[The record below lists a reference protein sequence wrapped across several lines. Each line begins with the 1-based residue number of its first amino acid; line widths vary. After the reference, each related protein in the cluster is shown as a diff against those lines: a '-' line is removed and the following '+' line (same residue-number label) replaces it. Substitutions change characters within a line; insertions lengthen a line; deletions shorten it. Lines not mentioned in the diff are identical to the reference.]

1 MQSSIRKL
9 SAMFQ
14 KILSKSQRSQQ
25 RNVASD
31 GATGFFPR
39 MPSKNLWKSKENN
52 QLSSLEDEVAA
63 NAMNSQA
70 RAFSNES
77 IEQQSDSS
85 LENNALTCSNESI
98 EQQSD
103 PSLENDTLHVACS
116 SESIGDPSLEN
127 DTLARS
133 SETIEQQSDSSIE
146 NNTLAFYNESIEQQ
160 SENST
165 PEDTFL
171 QDECEDAMSRKI
183 VTLESSLVMH
193 WRSALSLVDRP
204 PVMLLNWTFSSLSTV
219 SFTTASFESFE
230 CSQDKTSISDN
241 FSFSSDSSSL
251 SYLTESSESDY
262 DSSLWYSNTE
272 DYSSCSQESVNSQ
285 NSSTGQDSVTC
296 QNNWTG

>member
-25 RNVASD
+25 RNVASS

-63 NAMNSQA
+63 NAMNLQA

-85 LENNALTCSNESI
+85 FVIENNALTCSNESI

-103 PSLENDTLHVACS
+103 PSLKNDTLHVACS
-116 SESIGDPSLEN
+116 SESISDPSLEN
-127 DTLARS
+127 DILAHS

-146 NNTLAFYNESIEQQ
+146 NNTLALCNESIEQQ
-160 SENST
+160 SEKNT

-171 QDECEDAMSRKI
+171 QDECEDAMSPKI

-262 DSSLWYSNTE
+262 DSSSWYSNTE

-296 QNNWTG
+296 QNN

>member
-1 MQSSIRKL
+1 
-9 SAMFQ
+9 
-14 KILSKSQRSQQ
+14 
-25 RNVASD
+25 
-31 GATGFFPR
+31 
-39 MPSKNLWKSKENN
+39 
-52 QLSSLEDEVAA
+52 
-63 NAMNSQA
+63 MNSQA
-70 RAFSNES
+70 LSNES
-77 IEQQSDSS
+77 IQQQSDSS
-85 LENNALTCSNESI
+85 LENDALTCSNDSI
-98 EQQSD
+98 QQQSD
-103 PSLENDTLHVACS
+103 PSLENDTLACS

-133 SETIEQQSDSSIE
+133 SETIEQQSDPSLE
-146 NNTLAFYNESIEQQ
+146 NNTLALCNESIEQQ
-160 SENST
+160 SDENT

-171 QDECEDAMSRKI
+171 QDECEDTMSPKI

-230 CSQDKTSISDN
+230 CSQDKTSIPDN

-262 DSSLWYSNTE
+262 DSSSWYLQLNTE
-272 DYSSCSQESVNSQ
+272 YSSCSQEPVNSQ

-296 QNNWTG
+296 QNN